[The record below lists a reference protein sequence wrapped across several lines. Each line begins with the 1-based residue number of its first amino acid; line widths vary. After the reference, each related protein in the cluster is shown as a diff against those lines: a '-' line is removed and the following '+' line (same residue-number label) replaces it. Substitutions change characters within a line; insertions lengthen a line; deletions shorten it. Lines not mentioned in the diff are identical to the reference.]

1 MAHCQVCGKIGGF
14 GHNVSH
20 SKRRTN
26 TRWMPNV
33 HRATMVIKGERVRV
47 NACTRCIRNQFKET
61 RLKTRDRTSA

>member
-26 TRWMPNV
+26 TRWLPNV
-33 HRATMVIKGERVRV
+33 HRVTMVIGGERVRV
-47 NACTRCIRNQFKET
+47 KACTRCIRTQFKAP
-61 RLKTRDRTSA
+61 RVRRADRVAT